1 MQKNYTKI
9 AKMYNALQT
18 KTGIPARLYAIWSL
32 SSIVFSCIAL
42 VVFPSLF
49 CYIAASVLLLI
60 HGILYY
66 VYGQWTK
73 TEDKLRVLAFA
84 AYKKTINYFA
94 FLQFCAHSIILLLA
108 WSNQTITT
116 STYTIVYWVML
127 IINAFYLTV
136 FLKLNNKKNLYDK
149 GLYTTEKKHSK
160 VVYVPIKLLN
170 VSDRHTIEATSIAKI
185 KAEQSIKK
193 ADTPVPKETI
203 NLKLFFAKCGL
214 FILSWVDA
222 IIWAVSVVIFVNSL
236 LFQLFEIPSESMVP
250 ELYVGSRVAAV
261 RFLTNPEIPL
271 SNTRIPITLG
281 VKRFGQYVL
290 SNPRYVLRKDQA
302 VNDFINDFVFK
313 ITFTL
318 IRRPKVDENG
328 IEIADPLIKRLIG
341 MPGEQLT
348 IIDDQVYIRN
358 NIREPF
364 KPLLEDNNYAY
375 TFKSRRSANIARIR
389 YNIITEPLRATIQKW
404 DELKT
409 SMNREH
415 FDNLAK
421 QYIDFF
427 KTVRLTKTYNREY
440 EDTYGFLFLAVN
452 NIDERYFEAYASVL
466 KSTPARFIA
475 DLKDYLFSWESALPP
490 ENIYEENC
498 LKANLLSKL
507 LFLETLKQY
516 IMQKERG
523 QEQTEAFTKAQTSL
537 HDYTLLYIRQ
547 FFDARN
553 MAPFPENKTL
563 DKNQYF
569 FMGDNRYNSL
579 DCRHWSFESVE
590 KLLYSKDPYSLRYFS
605 NQHPFAIQSDRIRA
619 IAIFSMF

>member
-1 MQKNYTKI
+1 MQKIYSNI
-9 AKMYNALQT
+9 ALIYKTLHR
-18 KTGIPARLYAIWSL
+18 KTGIPAALYAIWSFL
-32 SSIVFSCIAL
+32 SIAFSCIAL
-42 VVFPSLF
+42 IVFPSIF
-49 CYIAASVLLLI
+49 CYIAAVVILITHGVLYFI
-60 HGILYY
+60 YNT
-66 VYGQWTK
+66 WTK
-73 TEDKLRVLAFA
+73 TEDKLRVFAFA
-84 AYKKTINYFA
+84 TYKKLINYFA

-108 WSNQTITT
+108 WSKQIITS
-116 STYTIVYWVML
+116 STYTIVYWIML
-127 IINAFYLTV
+127 IINALYLII
-136 FLKLNNKKNLYDK
+136 FFNLNSKKNLFDK
-149 GLYTTEKKHSK
+149 GLYTTEKKNNK
-160 VVYVPIKLLN
+160 LVYVPVKLFN
-170 VSDRHTIEATSIAKI
+170 FSTKQDDESNRPSKI
-185 KAEQSIKK
+185 KAEQSGKSTDSSEPKLKNPVTLFLIK
-193 ADTPVPKETI
+193 VS
-203 NLKLFFAKCGL
+203 F

-302 VNDFINDFVFK
+302 INDFINDFLFK

-318 IRRPKVDENG
+318 VRRPKVDENG

-358 NIREPF
+358 NVNEPF
-364 KPLLEDNNYAY
+364 KPLLEDNQYAY
-375 TFKSRRSANIARIR
+375 TFKSRRSANVARIR
-389 YNIITEPLRATIQKW
+389 YNIITESLRATIFNW
-404 DELKT
+404 DELKN
-409 SMNREH
+409 SVNREY

-421 QYIDFF
+421 QYIDYFR
-427 KTVRLTKTYNREY
+427 TVKLTKTYSREY

-452 NIDERYFEAYASVL
+452 NIDERYFEAYTSIL
-466 KSTPARFIA
+466 KSSPNRFIS
-475 DLKDYLFSWESALPP
+475 DLKDYLFAWENALPP

-516 IMQKERG
+516 IIQKESG
-523 QEQTEAFTKAQTSL
+523 QEQTEAFTKAQNSL

-553 MAPFPENKTL
+553 MPPFPENATL
-563 DKNQYF
+563 GKGQYF

-605 NQHPFAIQSDRIRA
+605 NLHPFAIQSDRIRA
-619 IAIFSMF
+619 IAVFSMF

>member
-1 MQKNYTKI
+1 MQKNLLSI
-9 AKMYNALQT
+9 AQMYKTLHV
-18 KTGIPARLYAIWSL
+18 KTGIPSTLYAIWSL
-32 SSIVFSCIAL
+32 LSIVFSVVAL
-42 VVFPSLF
+42 FVFPSVF
-49 CYIAASVLLLI
+49 CYIATSVILII
-60 HGILYY
+60 HGFLYFIY
-66 VYGQWTK
+66 SRWTK
-73 TEDKLRVLAFA
+73 TEDKLRILAFA

-108 WSNQTITT
+108 WSNQTIT
-116 STYTIVYWVML
+116 SATYTIVYWVML
-127 IINAFYLTV
+127 VINALYLII
-136 FLKLNNKKNLYDK
+136 FLNLNNKKNLYDK
-149 GLYTTEKKHSK
+149 GLYTTEKKNNK
-160 VVYVPIKLLN
+160 LVYVPIKLLSFSN
-170 VSDRHTIEATSIAKI
+170 KQENELVTSSKL
-185 KAEQSIKK
+185 KAEQSVKK
-193 ADTPVPKETI
+193 ADDSGLKEKSNI
-203 NLKLFFAKCGL
+203 KFFFIKSSL

-302 VNDFINDFVFK
+302 VNDFINDFLFK

-318 IRRPKVDENG
+318 VRRPKVDENG

-348 IIDDQVYIRN
+348 MIDDQVYIRN
-358 NIREPF
+358 NLNEPF
-364 KPLLEDNNYAY
+364 KPLSEDNKYAY
-375 TFKSRRSANIARIR
+375 TFKSRRNANVARIR
-389 YNIITEPLRATIQKW
+389 YNIITEPLRATVLNW
-404 DELKT
+404 DELKN
-409 SMNREH
+409 SVSREY

-421 QYIDFF
+421 QYIDYF
-427 KTVRLTKTYNREY
+427 KTVKLAKTYSREY

-466 KSTPARFIA
+466 KNSPGRFIA
-475 DLKDYLFSWESALPP
+475 DLKDYLFGWESALPP

-516 IMQKERG
+516 IIQKESG
-523 QEQTEAFTKAQTSL
+523 QQQTEAFTKAQNSL

-553 MAPFPENKTL
+553 MPPFPENATL
-563 DKNQYF
+563 GKGQYF

-605 NQHPFAIQSDRIRA
+605 NLHPFAIQNDRIRA
-619 IAIFSMF
+619 IAVFSMF